1 MLTPNHTIELP
12 KSIMSK
18 TVTLRLDDATYA
30 FFRDCAQADNRTLSN
45 MIETAAKRYLERNV
59 DPKEELEFL
68 NDAQLMR
75 RMRAGTRDA
84 KLRRGRMIG

>member
-1 MLTPNHTIELP
+1 MNTKEHY
-12 KSIMSK
+12 SIMSK

-45 MIETAAKRYLERNV
+45 MIETAAKRHLERYV
-59 DPKEELEFL
+59 DSKEEREIL

>member
-1 MLTPNHTIELP
+1 
-12 KSIMSK
+12 MSK

-45 MIETAAKRYLERNV
+45 MIETAAKRNLERYV
-59 DPKEELEFL
+59 DPKEEREIL
-68 NDAQLMR
+68 NDAHLMR
-75 RMRAGTRDA
+75 RIRAGMRDA